1 MTHHAIN
8 SCQLWLCYHFHNIGK
23 WPLFQN
29 NLGEPVPK
37 SLEVKLFWILMRQ
50 TMTGFGD
57 GSGISQTI
65 YKQFA
70 LCSNQVT
77 MPTHHHPIFTIRI
90 SSWRPTTMFTE
101 GNCND
106 IRKKTSHYTNTICM
120 YHQQIKYANMVAP
133 EVQCLDQRTPP
144 SVEKCRWVQTSLH
157 PCTWLAREDR
167 TRTWHRLTVAV
178 QGCRPQ
184 SCDQAKRSACTD
196 TRRYTHRVTK
206 YVTK

>member
-1 MTHHAIN
+1 MDHELAWLIMQYN
-8 SCQLWLCYHFHNIGK
+8 SCQLRLCYYFHNIGK

-77 MPTHHHPIFTIRI
+77 MPTPHHPIFTIRI
-90 SSWRPTTMFTE
+90 SSWRPTTMLKHWKQLQRHRE
-101 GNCND
+101 ED
-106 IRKKTSHYTNTICM
+106 ITLHEYNLHVPSNKVC
-120 YHQQIKYANMVAP
+120 KYA
-133 EVQCLDQRTPP
+133 
-144 SVEKCRWVQTSLH
+144 
-157 PCTWLAREDR
+157 
-167 TRTWHRLTVAV
+167 RTWSSVPWPANSTV
-178 QGCRPQ
+178 CREMPL
-184 SCDQAKRSACTD
+184 SSN
-196 TRRYTHRVTK
+196 VTASL
-206 YVTK
+206 YLIGSRG